1 MKIGELTQSK
11 FLKAADF
18 TEPALLT
25 ISTVTKENVAKPN
38 EPKKERGVMFFE
50 ERDKG
55 LVLNAT
61 NLKRA
66 AAACGSDDTDDWVGK
81 KIVCY
86 YDENVE
92 FGGDLVGGLRL
103 RAPKA
108 AKPALKPPP
117 ETFADMDDDIP
128 FLPIGRGISGHSC

>member
-11 FLKAADF
+11 FLEAADF
-18 TEPALLT
+18 PEPALLT
-25 ISTVTKENVAKPN
+25 IRDVTKENVAKPN
-38 EPKKERGVMFFE
+38 EPKKERGVMFFD
-50 ERDKG
+50 EREKG

-66 AAACGSDDTDDWVGK
+66 AAACGSDDTDDWLGK

-103 RAPKA
+103 RAPKSA
-108 AKPALKPPP
+108 AKPAPKPPTD
-117 ETFADMDDDIP
+117 TFADMDEDVP
-128 FLPIGRGISGHSC
+128 F